1 MTILLKLLYTDIR
14 LKFLQPVHVATKAST
29 NFYTRTPF
37 FFLFSFLSKLKLSH
51 IIIKQKS
58 TDEEEQTIR
67 PQGQSETC
75 FAIKKKIIR
84 KIRSKLF

>member
-58 TDEEEQTIR
+58 TDEDERWGGADDPTTR
-67 PQGQSETC
+67 PIWNV
-75 FAIKKKIIR
+75 FR
-84 KIRSKLF
+84 H